1 MKPVVIIIYS
11 LISCSLMG
19 QTFNVKV
26 NLTNCGSKHLDD
38 RNRNLSVHKGDS
50 LIVQHPKTNSGT
62 FILRKLSRGDY
73 TFRFTNLY
81 EQAIEEI
88 VSIKKSTKKVILC
101 TDKFL
106 ETNDTTLFSR
116 LGTNDTLY
124 MPYISQGCFH
134 LIEEELKFY
143 FEGGVLLAEYCSD
156 TNKETKKLRSK
167 DLAYLIEFEKKLR
180 QMAKKGDGGCTTMD
194 IYTLII
200 NGKTSI
206 QVIDSGCE
214 WNGYNKMKKEILG
227 IKD

>member
-1 MKPVVIIIYS
+1 MKPVVIIICS
-11 LISCSLMG
+11 LISSGVMG

-26 NLTNCGSKHLDD
+26 NLTNCEGKYLDD
-38 RNRNLSVHKGDS
+38 RNRDVSVYKGDS
-50 LIVQHPKTNSGT
+50 LIVQHPNTSFGT

-81 EQAIEEI
+81 GQAIEEI

-134 LIEEELKFY
+134 MIEEELKFY

-156 TNKETKKLRSK
+156 TNTNTKKLSPK
-167 DLAYLIEFEKKLR
+167 DLSYLIEFEKKLR
-180 QMAKKGDGGCTTMD
+180 QMAEKESGGCTTTN
-194 IYTLII
+194 IYYLTM
-200 NGKTSI
+200 NGEI
-206 QVIDSGCE
+206 PIFVYDAGCS
-214 WNGYNKMKKEILG
+214 WYGYKKMKKVILG
-227 IKD
+227 IND